1 MLHYKTIDTKTLE
14 LLKEIEKIDIFKNL
28 RLVGGTALAL
38 QLGHRVSVDL
48 DFFGLLKADKIS
60 ILNALH
66 SIGKVKTIQNTENI
80 HIYTV
85 NNLKIDLVNY
95 PYPWLSAML
104 YQDNLRLADLPD
116 IAAMKLAA
124 ITGRGSKKDFID
136 IYFLLKHYTLNQLLT
151 FYNKKYDDGS
161 IFLVLKSLVY
171 FEDADADVMPNL
183 FKKLAWETV
192 KTSISK
198 KLINFINKKNNP
210 NFNANSD

>member
-198 KLINFINKKNNP
+198 TLINFINKKNNP